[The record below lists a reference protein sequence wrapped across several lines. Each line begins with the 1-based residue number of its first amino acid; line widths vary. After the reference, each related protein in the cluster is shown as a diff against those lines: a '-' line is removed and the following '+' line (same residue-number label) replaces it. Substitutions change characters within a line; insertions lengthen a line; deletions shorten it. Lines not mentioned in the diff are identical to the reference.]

1 MSQHRKARG
10 YATQRMVAD
19 YLRQRGWPH
28 ARSIG
33 AGEAGADIVEVV
45 DIDVEVKARRGFD
58 PLAAMRQQAER
69 NDGRL
74 PFAVLRMDGQG
85 PASIESWPVVVRFD
99 TFVQLLRDAGYGSD
113 Q

>member
-1 MSQHRKARG
+1 MTQHRKHRG

-19 YLRQRGWPH
+19 YLRQHGWPH

-45 DIDVEVKARRGFD
+45 DLDVEVKARRGFD

-85 PASIESWPVVVRFD
+85 EATVGAWPVVIRLDRF
-99 TFVQLLRDAGYGSD
+99 VELLREAGYGS
-113 Q
+113 